1 VPHAPAFF
9 DPASFDQ
16 ASTMVQRA
24 TNTSER
30 DLAPLESEPSTLVRA
45 TASAIAARFL
55 SQLAFCSDGIG
66 WVHALESWRRH
77 GVLARIASAG
87 TSGVE
92 LATLARQT
100 GANLGYLAVMVRVL
114 AAQGWMWRRSSPRR
128 AWTEA
133 RAEHT
138 RAGLTPEGTE
148 LFALLASGSAA
159 RRIVGFLPIARRMTA
174 YLEGSYDPPEGAP
187 SLAELAARSA
197 RGWDLPVS
205 DLGSLARVKA
215 ALDGNLLGPVAVAL
229 ITSPS
234 FEWVRSV
241 QRSPSGTRGRASRVE
256 PRTARE
262 QAALEVLA
270 HAGWVNWHGAAV
282 EVTDLGAY
290 ALRRGLAY
298 GVPVSYLPLF
308 EGVDE
313 LFFGDPALLWRLAP
327 GEPERHVDRALN
339 VRASGASHARYFAAA
354 DEIIKRAFDLPW
366 PEQPLGFCDM
376 GSGDGAWLE
385 HVWGL
390 IGTRTER
397 GRLMRAFPH
406 DARYAPLM
414 IGADYN
420 EAARAATHER
430 LTRAGIPHV
439 VTFGDVNDPDCLR
452 RELARRGV
460 DSTRLLHGSSFLVH
474 NRPYTGVR
482 AGAPSLAEDADGTY
496 AWRGQPVDGA
506 ELEQNLVEF
515 FGDWR
520 EVIGAHGMIVIELHD
535 PEQVTVG
542 KTLTS
547 YMLTHGLSDQLAI
560 GLTPFLRAAAAAGLV
575 LDRERQRYFPEP
587 RSAATISVNH
597 FRRG

>member
-1 VPHAPAFF
+1 
-9 DPASFDQ
+9 
-16 ASTMVQRA
+16 MVQRA

-30 DLAPLESEPSTLVRA
+30 SLAQFDTEPNTLVRA
-45 TASAIAARFL
+45 TASAIAERFL

-92 LATLARQT
+92 LGALARQT
-100 GANLGYLAVMVRVL
+100 SINLGYLAVMVRVL
-114 AAQGWMWRRSSPRR
+114 AAQGWMWRRSGSRETTP
-128 AWTEA
+128 EA
-133 RAEHT
+133 RARHT

-159 RRIVGFLPIARRMTA
+159 RRIVGFLPIARHMA
-174 YLEGSYDPPEGAP
+174 PYLEGSYEPPDGAP
-187 SLAELAARSA
+187 SLAELAACSA

-205 DLGSLARVKA
+205 DLASLARVKA

-229 ITSPS
+229 LTSPS
-234 FEWVRSV
+234 FEWVGRLK
-241 QRSPSGTRGRASRVE
+241 QRASDGRGGSFRVQ
-256 PRTARE
+256 PRTGRE
-262 QAALEVLA
+262 RAALDVLA
-270 HAGWVNWHGAAV
+270 HAGWVSWHGAAA

-308 EGVDE
+308 ERVDE
-313 LFFGDPALLWRLAP
+313 LFFGDPTLLWQLAP

-339 VRASGASHARYFAAA
+339 VRASGASHARYFAAS

-390 IGTRTER
+390 IGSRTER

-406 DARYAPLM
+406 DPRYEPLLV
-414 IGADYN
+414 GVDYN
-420 EAARAATHER
+420 EAARSATHER
-430 LTRAGIPHV
+430 LTRAGIPHLV
-439 VTFGDVNDPDCLR
+439 AFGDVNDPDGLQ

-460 DSTRLLHGSSFLVH
+460 DSTQLLHGSSFLVH
-474 NRPYTGVR
+474 NRPYSGVR
-482 AGAPSLAEDADGTY
+482 AVASRRAAEGDGAY

-515 FGDWR
+515 FRGWR

-560 GLTPFLRAAAAAGLV
+560 GLTPFLRAAYAAGLL

-597 FRRG
+597 FHRG